1 MNKTKKLV
9 TLAVVVSLAM
19 VLSYL
24 ERLLPEPPIPGIKL
38 GLANIAVVFALYKL
52 GKLEALVISV
62 VRVIVL
68 SMIFGTFVS
77 FLYAIA
83 GATVSYLLMLLLKSL
98 TPLNTVTI
106 SIVGAISHNLAQIG
120 VACLLFETNLI
131 IYYLPFLIIS
141 GTVAGV
147 AIGVAGAMLVK
158 RVKIKW

>member
-52 GKLEALVISV
+52 GKWEALVISL
-62 VRVIVL
+62 VRVMVL

-77 FLYAIA
+77 FLYAIS
-83 GATVSYLLMLLLKSL
+83 GAIVSFLLMLLLKCI
-98 TPLNTVTI
+98 TPLNTVTV

-120 VACLLFETNLI
+120 VACFLFETNLI
-131 IYYLPFLIIS
+131 IYYLPFLLIS
-141 GTVAGV
+141 GTVAGL
-147 AIGVAGAMLVK
+147 AIGTAGALLIK